1 MGVELQALTA
11 FRDATFDPERLE
23 LSAPI
28 HSTQF
33 LKDAL
38 ASAGVGTW
46 QFDKLTGLMT
56 WDAVTNEI
64 LGREPV
70 TTVSDAL
77 APVHREDRAMV
88 RESLNHSLRT
98 GEPYDIVFRA
108 HHAAGGLLWLHAL
121 ARPIP
126 DELGAR
132 YLAGTVSDITE
143 RKMAANAVKE
153 RERELR
159 AVIENLPG
167 ITYRSAL
174 QPPWQ
179 VSFVSAGVEELTGF
193 KSEALTSG
201 GIYWGDLI
209 ASEDRQYVEETVAR
223 AVAARC
229 QYELRYR
236 ICTGRGMRWVHERG
250 KASYGDD
257 GTPLFLEGF
266 VGDVHEQAT
275 ADDKLR
281 ETEERYRL
289 VIQATGDLIWDWD
302 LETNTV
308 AWLEV
313 QTSSFGYPSRIIG
326 EGERWWSDR
335 LHPEER
341 RRVMGDLSDVLKAD
355 QSQYS
360 GKYRFRR
367 ADGTYADVFD
377 RGCVIRDRANKAIRM
392 VGAMQDL
399 TEQNAISAELRHSKA
414 LSQSILDASAD
425 CIKIISPDG
434 SLKVMNRPGMA
445 ALELDCMDQV
455 RGLPWVELWPLP
467 MRPLVQAAL
476 NEAKSGTAARFTGS
490 CPTARG
496 TPKWWDVVVTPMWSD
511 LGEVEQLLAISRD
524 ITAGRKSA
532 DDLKWA
538 SEHDHL
544 TELPNRRSF
553 EAHLQAT
560 TLRAME
566 TGSNVGLLLL
576 DLDHFK
582 HVNDT
587 LGHAAG
593 DHLLKVFGERLQ
605 SSLRTGDF
613 VARLGG
619 DEFAVILPNVND
631 AADLL
636 SAGESILARLQ
647 GPVIFDGRPIG
658 SSASIG
664 GALFPRDADNADGL
678 FKYADTALYNLKA
691 SGRGGTKLF
700 HSYMREEMQRSASQI
715 SLAKSAIAN
724 NTIVPYYQPKVD
736 LRTGR
741 TMGFEALLRWVHPI
755 RGVQTPDTISEAFQE
770 YELGSKIGELMQN
783 AIFRDMAAWR
793 ANGVEYGIVSLNAS
807 PAEFL
812 RDDYA
817 ERLLSRVHE
826 HGLRPHEVEVEITE
840 HVFAARGMEFV
851 SRALKVLHDAG
862 VRISL
867 DDFGTGYSSL
877 SHLRD
882 FPVDV
887 VKIDRSFVA
896 KVLDEPE
903 VAAIVTA
910 IIDLAASLSMDVV
923 AEGVET
929 EEQASLLR
937 NAGCSFG
944 QGYLFSRAAAAHEV
958 ARIFAADYAVC
969 AAHSE
974 ERVPIRCSRSQL

>member
-1 MGVELQALTA
+1 MGVELRILG
-11 FRDATFDPERLE
+11 TFQDGMSDSGNLE
-23 LSAPI
+23 IFAPI
-28 HSTQF
+28 HSSQF
-33 LKDAL
+33 LRDAL

-46 QFDKLTGLMT
+46 QFDKLTGLVT
-56 WDAVTNEI
+56 WDAVTSEI
-64 LGREPV
+64 LGRDPV
-70 TTVSDAL
+70 TVVTDAL
-77 APVHREDRAMV
+77 QPVYRKDRAMV
-88 RESLNHSLRT
+88 LQSLDRSLRC

-108 HHAAGGLLWLHAL
+108 YRAEGGLLWLHAL

-126 DELGAR
+126 DALAPR

-143 RKMAANAVKE
+143 RKMAADAVKE

-174 QPPWQ
+174 QAPWRM
-179 VSFVSAGVEELTGF
+179 SFVSSGVEELTGF
-193 KSEALTSG
+193 KSEAFTSG
-201 GIYWGDLI
+201 KINWADLI
-209 ASEDRQYVEETVAR
+209 ASEDRKYVEQTVAK
-223 AVAARC
+223 AVAARSH
-229 QYELRYR
+229 YELRYR

-250 KASYGDD
+250 KASYADD
-257 GTPLFLEGF
+257 GGPLFMEGF
-266 VGDVHEQAT
+266 IGDVHEEAT

-302 LETNTV
+302 LETNAV

-313 QTSSFGYPSRIIG
+313 QTSSFGYPSSIIG
-326 EGERWWSDR
+326 HGDRWWSDR
-335 LHPEER
+335 LHPEDR
-341 RRVMGDLSDVLKAD
+341 QRVLRELSDVLGAD

-377 RGCVIRDRANKAIRM
+377 RGCVIRDRANKPVRM

-399 TEQNAISAELRHSKA
+399 TEQTAISAELRHSKA

-434 SLKVMNRPGMA
+434 SLKVMNAPGMSA
-445 ALELDCMDQV
+445 MELDCMDHV
-455 RGLPWVELWPLP
+455 RGEPWAKLWPLS
-467 MRPLVQAAL
+467 MRPVVQAAL
-476 NEAKSGTAARFTGS
+476 NEAKGGTAARFTGF

-511 LGEVEQLLAISRD
+511 LGQVEQLLAISRD

-553 EAHLQAT
+553 EAQLQAT

-566 TGSNVGLLLL
+566 TGRNVGLLLL

-593 DHLLKVFGERLQ
+593 DHLLKVFGERLR
-605 SSLRTGDF
+605 SSLRTNDF
-613 VARLGG
+613 IARLGG
-619 DEFAVILPNVND
+619 DEFAVILPNV
-631 AADLL
+631 AGEADLL
-636 SAGESILARLQ
+636 AAGESILGRLQ

-664 GALFPRDADNADGL
+664 GALFPRDADSADGL

-724 NTIVPYYQPKVD
+724 NTIVPFYQPKVN
-736 LRTGR
+736 LRTGC

-755 RGVQTPDTISEAFQE
+755 RGVQAPDTIAEAFQE
-770 YELGSKIGELMQN
+770 YELGSKIGELMQI

-793 ANGVEYGIVSLNAS
+793 AKGIEYGIVSLNAS

-817 ERLLSRVHE
+817 ERLLGRVHE
-826 HGLRPHEVEVEITE
+826 HGLHPNEVEVEITE

-887 VKIDRSFVA
+887 VKIDRSFIA

-910 IIDLAASLSMDVV
+910 IINLAASLSMDVV

-929 EEQASLLR
+929 QEQASLLR
-937 NAGCSFG
+937 NAGCRFG
-944 QGYLFSRAAAAHEV
+944 QGYLFSSAQPAHDV
-958 ARIFAADYAVC
+958 ARIFAGNYKVGGLTPKLA
-969 AAHSE
+969 
-974 ERVPIRCSRSQL
+974 